1 MKKALRS
8 FLSFN
13 RTERMGIIG
22 LLAVIALLITI
33 RFSMVY
39 FVPAETIVSVND
51 GSVTNSVTP
60 SRLID
65 NALPDSDTAQHT
77 PKKTE
82 TFRNKIAKSSSTEVY
97 NINMVDSQQLVG
109 LWGIGPKLAHRIL
122 NYRRT
127 HGKFTSHE
135 QLLEVY
141 RFSDTVYGILR
152 SRLILDEEK

>member
-22 LLAVIALLITI
+22 LLAVVVLLITI
-33 RFSMVY
+33 RFSMAH

-51 GSVTNSVTP
+51 GSVTNNVTP

-65 NALPDSDTAQHT
+65 NALPDSGTAQHT
-77 PKKTE
+77 PNRSE

-122 NYRRT
+122 DYRRT
-127 HGKFTSHE
+127 HGKFTSYE

-141 RFSDTVYGILR
+141 RFSDTVYSILR

>member
-22 LLAVIALLITI
+22 LLAVIVLLITI
-33 RFSMVY
+33 RFSMAH

-51 GSVTNSVTP
+51 RSVTNNVTP
-60 SRLID
+60 SGLID
-65 NALPDSDTAQHT
+65 NALPDSGTAQHT
-77 PKKTE
+77 PKKSE

-97 NINMVDSQQLVG
+97 NINTVDSQQLVG
-109 LWGIGPKLAHRIL
+109 LWGIGPKSAHRIL
-122 NYRRT
+122 EYRRI
-127 HGKFTSHE
+127 HGKYTSHE

-141 RFSDTVYGILR
+141 HFSDTVYGILR
-152 SRLILDEEK
+152 SRLVLDDEK